1 MSIDPNT
8 LEKIK
13 KACSPQKAIYEIAGF
28 VSTDILPHVENATN
42 TANAALGQANSAYN
56 RATEALNGVSRM
68 EQQVEDSVIELT
80 DRVNGSTVTIVG
92 NKNSGASTEVI
103 LPVSSRL
110 QAGVM
115 NSATYAT
122 LDELGNR
129 VTALESNTVTYLV
142 TLPNDNPTQAEINS
156 AYQTAYPTA
165 PFPPNDGTTVI
176 DQGKQLFYRYVKNG
190 NLWIKTTGFTISQW
204 TNDTLGTVKGS
215 TTPGQIQAETDG
227 TGSLVGYDVMV
238 ANIASN
244 TDAILAN
251 QASIKTLQQND
262 IDIGTRIDDVYTALG
277 TAVDDITTTPTATE
291 YTITAATIEG
301 TSKPVTINPV
311 NSQYAGIVTPTMFEK
326 WNSIQGSKEY
336 VIETFTHY
344 ADSGVAD
351 FTITLLKRD
360 GAIDG
365 VLGVLQLYRVSG
377 NNTPGAKFY
386 YTSGSGQ
393 TVPTYIDITKKFGTP
408 FTINEIN
415 FGTSELENS
424 VSASPGSYLQLA
436 DSNDTIDRNLTKI
449 ELCTPAYTAV
459 NSKNLMDPIIIWLE
473 CRMDQTTARG
483 YTKITVKYP
492 RGEYSFIKQ

>member
-28 VSTDILPHVENATN
+28 VSTDVLPHVENATN

-80 DRVNGSTVTIVG
+80 DRVDGSTVTIVG

-190 NLWIKTTGFTISQW
+190 NLWIKTSGFTISQW

-227 TGSLVGYDVMV
+227 TGSLVGYDAIISNISTAENNINALTTRVSNAESSV
-238 ANIASN
+238 TSLTTQVDANTERIAYNRARVIERLHASGGS
-244 TDAILAN
+244 TDGVLLSVIN
-251 QASIKTLQQND
+251 P
-262 IDIGTRIDDVYTALG
+262 DDVLVNDVIIPVVTSATSGVITPAMYRQWNSGGNGGSIISTASTDFTTDLELV
-277 TAVDDITTTPTATE
+277 TPAEWEFTLKTNTTRDIVL
-291 YTITAATIEG
+291 
-301 TSKPVTINPV
+301 TSKPNMSLLVHYSSQTG
-311 NSQYAGIVTPTMFEK
+311 SQYYDAGVSPVEYSSDLYLGSISDEPGIYTYFDIEVISLTNSKVRHIGIV
-326 WNSIQGSKEY
+326 SQGRSY
-336 VIETFTHY
+336 V
-344 ADSGVAD
+344 
-351 FTITLLKRD
+351 TLR
-360 GAIDG
+360 
-365 VLGVLQLYRVSG
+365 VL
-377 NNTPGAKFY
+377 
-386 YTSGSGQ
+386 
-393 TVPTYIDITKKFGTP
+393 
-408 FTINEIN
+408 
-415 FGTSELENS
+415 
-424 VSASPGSYLQLA
+424 
-436 DSNDTIDRNLTKI
+436 NL
-449 ELCTPAYTAV
+449 V
-459 NSKNLMDPIIIWLE
+459 
-473 CRMDQTTARG
+473 
-483 YTKITVKYP
+483 
-492 RGEYSFIKQ
+492 

>member
-13 KACSPQKAIYEIAGF
+13 KACSPQKAIYEIADF
-28 VSTDILPHVENATN
+28 VSTDILPDVENATN

-56 RATEALNGVSRM
+56 KATEALNGVSRV

-80 DRVNGSTVTIVG
+80 DRVDGSTVTIVG
-92 NKNSGASTEVI
+92 NKNSGASTEVT

-262 IDIGTRIDDVYTALG
+262 IDIGTRIDDVNTTLE
-277 TAVDDITTTPTATE
+277 TAVNDITTTPTATE
-291 YTITAATIEG
+291 LTITALKIGG

-311 NSQYAGIVTPTMFEK
+311 NSQYAGIVTPTMFQQWNNKPLNYQTVFVENKNYLKFEIMYNDNLTELFRFEK
-326 WNSIQGSKEY
+326 ATPSSLTINLKTSTIIPHATMLRSGFIYYGTTTGNKWLNLNTDNTIPLNDEHTFLNVVIGNLYGALGFHGCTIPIGITNPVSSTDFNQTY
-336 VIETFTHY
+336 VF
-344 ADSGVAD
+344 
-351 FTITLLKRD
+351 FTIPK
-360 GAIDG
+360 
-365 VLGVLQLYRVSG
+365 
-377 NNTPGAKFY
+377 TPYIKATY
-386 YTSGSGQ
+386 VRQ
-393 TVPTYIDITKKFGTP
+393 T
-408 FTINEIN
+408 
-415 FGTSELENS
+415 
-424 VSASPGSYLQLA
+424 
-436 DSNDTIDRNLTKI
+436 
-449 ELCTPAYTAV
+449 
-459 NSKNLMDPIIIWLE
+459 
-473 CRMDQTTARG
+473 
-483 YTKITVKYP
+483 
-492 RGEYSFIKQ
+492 

>member
-13 KACSPQKAIYEIAGF
+13 KACSPQKAIYEIADF
-28 VSTDILPHVENATN
+28 VSTNILPDVENATN
-42 TANAALGQANSAYN
+42 AANAALGQANSAYS

-80 DRVNGSTVTIVG
+80 DRVNASTVTIVG
-92 NKNSGASTEVI
+92 NKNSGASTEVT

-244 TDAILAN
+244 TDAVLAN

-262 IDIGTRIDDVYTALG
+262 INIDIRIDDACRVIEDALY
-277 TAVDDITTTPTATE
+277 DITITPTATE
-291 YTITAATIEG
+291 LTITASDYVG
-301 TSKPVTINPV
+301 TTKPLTINPV
-311 NSQYAGIVTPTMFEK
+311 NSQYAGIVTPTMYEK
-326 WNSIQGSKEY
+326 WNDKVLNYQTAFVENKNYLKFEIMYNDSLTELFRFEKPTSSSLSINLKTSTIIPNASTLRPGFIYYGTANGNKW
-336 VIETFTHY
+336 VKLNT
-344 ADSGVAD
+344 DN
-351 FTITLLKRD
+351 TITITDEHAFFNVVIGNLYD
-360 GAIDG
+360 A
-365 VLGVLQLYRVSG
+365 LGFHGCTIPIGITNPVSSTEF
-377 NNTPGAKFY
+377 NQTYVFF
-386 YTSGSGQ
+386 
-393 TVPTYIDITKKFGTP
+393 TVPKTPYIKAT
-408 FTINEIN
+408 
-415 FGTSELENS
+415 L
-424 VSASPGSYLQLA
+424 
-436 DSNDTIDRNLTKI
+436 
-449 ELCTPAYTAV
+449 
-459 NSKNLMDPIIIWLE
+459 
-473 CRMDQTTARG
+473 
-483 YTKITVKYP
+483 
-492 RGEYSFIKQ
+492 IKQT

>member
-28 VSTDILPHVENATN
+28 VSTNILPDVENATS
-42 TANAALGQANSAYN
+42 TANTALGQANSAYN

-92 NKNSGASTEVI
+92 NKNSGASTEVT

-165 PFPPNDGTTVI
+165 PFPPNDGTTII

-227 TGSLVGYDVMV
+227 TGSLVGYDAIISNISTAENNINALTTRVSNAESSV
-238 ANIASN
+238 TSLTTQVDANTEGIAYN
-244 TDAILAN
+244 RARAIERLH
-251 QASIKTLQQND
+251 
-262 IDIGTRIDDVYTALG
+262 
-277 TAVDDITTTPTATE
+277 
-291 YTITAATIEG
+291 AAG
-301 TSKPVTINPV
+301 
-311 NSQYAGIVTPTMFEK
+311 
-326 WNSIQGSKEY
+326 GS
-336 VIETFTHY
+336 T
-344 ADSGVAD
+344 
-351 FTITLLKRD
+351 
-360 GAIDG
+360 DG
-365 VLGVLQLYRVSG
+365 VLLSVINPDDLLVNDVIIPVVNS
-377 NNTPGAKFY
+377 A
-386 YTSGSGQ
+386 TSGVITPAMYKQWNSGSNGGSIISTATTDFTTALELVTPKEWEFTLEIDTSKNIVLTAKLDMNLIVRYSTQ
-393 TVPTYIDITKKFGTP
+393 TGT
-408 FTINEIN
+408 N
-415 FGTSELENS
+415 TSD
-424 VSASPGSYLQLA
+424 GS
-436 DSNDTIDRNLTKI
+436 TKI
-449 ELCTPAYTAV
+449 AASSSYIFLGTISNQLLTCTYSDIEVVSLT
-459 NSKNLMDPIIIWLE
+459 NSKVRHIGIVSQGGSNTTVRVLNL
-473 CRMDQTTARG
+473 
-483 YTKITVKYP
+483 V
-492 RGEYSFIKQ
+492 

>member
-13 KACSPQKAIYEIAGF
+13 KACSPQKAIYEIADF
-28 VSTDILPHVENATN
+28 VSTDILPDVENATN

-56 RATEALNGVSRM
+56 RATEALNGVSRV

-80 DRVNGSTVTIVG
+80 DRVDGSTVTIVG
-92 NKNSGASTEVI
+92 NKNSGASTEVT

-262 IDIGTRIDDVYTALG
+262 IDIGTRIDDVNTTLG
-277 TAVDDITTTPTATE
+277 TAVNDITTTPTATE
-291 YTITAATIEG
+291 FTITALKIGG

-311 NSQYAGIVTPTMFEK
+311 SSQYAGIVTPTMFEQWNNKTLNYQTAFVENKNYLKFEIMYKDSLTELFRFEKPTPSSLSINLKTSTINPDASRLRSGFIHYGTANGNK
-326 WNSIQGSKEY
+326 WVNLN
-336 VIETFTHY
+336 T
-344 ADSGVAD
+344 DN
-351 FTITLLKRD
+351 TITINDEHTFFNVVIGNLY
-360 GAIDG
+360 GA
-365 VLGVLQLYRVSG
+365 LGFLGCTIPIGITNPVSSTDF
-377 NNTPGAKFY
+377 NQTYVFYTIPKTPYIKV
-386 YTSGSGQ
+386 TLVRQ
-393 TVPTYIDITKKFGTP
+393 T
-408 FTINEIN
+408 
-415 FGTSELENS
+415 
-424 VSASPGSYLQLA
+424 
-436 DSNDTIDRNLTKI
+436 
-449 ELCTPAYTAV
+449 
-459 NSKNLMDPIIIWLE
+459 
-473 CRMDQTTARG
+473 
-483 YTKITVKYP
+483 
-492 RGEYSFIKQ
+492 

>member
-13 KACSPQKAIYEIAGF
+13 KACSPQKAIYEIADF
-28 VSTDILPHVENATN
+28 VSTDILPDIENATN
-42 TANAALGQANSAYN
+42 TANAALGQANSAYS

-68 EQQVEDSVIELT
+68 EQQVENSVIELT

-92 NKNSGASTEVI
+92 NRNSGASTEVT

-262 IDIGTRIDDVYTALG
+262 IDIGTRIDDVNTTLG
-277 TAVDDITTTPTATE
+277 TAVNDITTTPTATE
-291 YTITAATIEG
+291 FTITALKIGG

-311 NSQYAGIVTPTMFEK
+311 NSQYAGIVTPTMFEQ
-326 WNSIQGSKEY
+326 WNNKLLNYQTAFVENKNYIKFEIMYSGSLTELFRFEKPTPESLSINLKTSTINPNATRLRSGFIYYGTAKGNSW
-336 VIETFTHY
+336 VNLN
-344 ADSGVAD
+344 ADN
-351 FTITLLKRD
+351 TITITDEHAFLNVVIGNLY
-360 GAIDG
+360 GA
-365 VLGVLQLYRVSG
+365 LQFHGCTIPIGITNPVSSTDF
-377 NNTPGAKFY
+377 NQTYVFF
-386 YTSGSGQ
+386 
-393 TVPTYIDITKKFGTP
+393 TVPKTPYIKATLVTQ
-408 FTINEIN
+408 
-415 FGTSELENS
+415 S
-424 VSASPGSYLQLA
+424 
-436 DSNDTIDRNLTKI
+436 
-449 ELCTPAYTAV
+449 
-459 NSKNLMDPIIIWLE
+459 
-473 CRMDQTTARG
+473 
-483 YTKITVKYP
+483 
-492 RGEYSFIKQ
+492 

>member
-42 TANAALGQANSAYN
+42 NANAALGQANSAYD

-80 DRVNGSTVTIVG
+80 DKVNGSTVTIVG

-156 AYQTAYPTA
+156 VYQTAYPTA

-176 DQGKQLFYRYVKNG
+176 DQEKQLFYRYVKNG
-190 NLWIKTTGFTISQW
+190 DLWIKTTGFNISRW
-204 TNDTLGTVKGS
+204 TNDTLGVVKGS

-227 TGSLVGYDVMV
+227 TGSLVGYD
-238 ANIASN
+238 AIISNISTAENNINALTTRVNDAESSVTSLRTQVDTNTEGITYNHLRVIGRLHAAGGSTGGVLLSVYN
-244 TDAILAN
+244 TDDALVSDVIIPVVNSATSGVITPAMYKQWN
-251 QASIKTLQQND
+251 SGGNGGSI
-262 IDIGTRIDDVYTALG
+262 IS
-277 TAVDDITTTPTATE
+277 
-291 YTITAATIEG
+291 TAATDFTTDLELVTPEEWEFTLKIDTSQTIVLTAKLNMNLLVHYSTQTGSG
-301 TSKPVTINPV
+301 TSDSSTKLAASSSYMHLGTISKQLLTYTYSDIEV
-311 NSQYAGIVTPTMFEK
+311 ISLTNSKVRHIGIV
-326 WNSIQGSKEY
+326 SQGGSNTT
-336 VIETFTHY
+336 V
-344 ADSGVAD
+344 
-351 FTITLLKRD
+351 R
-360 GAIDG
+360 
-365 VLGVLQLYRVSG
+365 VL
-377 NNTPGAKFY
+377 
-386 YTSGSGQ
+386 
-393 TVPTYIDITKKFGTP
+393 
-408 FTINEIN
+408 
-415 FGTSELENS
+415 
-424 VSASPGSYLQLA
+424 
-436 DSNDTIDRNLTKI
+436 NL
-449 ELCTPAYTAV
+449 V
-459 NSKNLMDPIIIWLE
+459 
-473 CRMDQTTARG
+473 
-483 YTKITVKYP
+483 
-492 RGEYSFIKQ
+492 

>member
-28 VSTDILPHVENATN
+28 VSTDILPHVENANN
-42 TANAALGQANSAYN
+42 TANVALRQVNSAYN
-56 RATEALNGVSRM
+56 RATEALNGVSRV
-68 EQQVEDSVIELT
+68 EQQVEDSVIGLT
-80 DRVNGSTVTIVG
+80 DIVNGSTVTIVG
-92 NKNSGASTEVI
+92 NKNSGASTEVT

-122 LDELGNR
+122 LDELGSR

-156 AYQTAYPTA
+156 VYQTTYPTA

-176 DQGKQLFYRYVKNG
+176 DEGKQLFYRYVKNG

-244 TDAILAN
+244 TDAI
-251 QASIKTLQQND
+251 
-262 IDIGTRIDDVYTALG
+262 IDIGNRIDLSDTTIATAF
-277 TAVDDITTTPTATE
+277 DDITATPTATE
-291 YTITAATIEG
+291 FTITGFKIEG
-301 TSKPVTINPV
+301 TSKSVTINPV

-326 WNSIQGSKEY
+326 WNNKTLNYQTAFIENKNYLKFEIMYNDSLTELFRFEKPTPDSLSINLKTST
-336 VIETFTHY
+336 INPN
-344 ADSGVAD
+344 ASRLRSGFIYYGTPTGNSWANLNTD
-351 FTITLLKRD
+351 NTITINHEHAFFNVVIGNLYD
-360 GAIDG
+360 A
-365 VLGVLQLYRVSG
+365 LGFHGCTIPIGITNPVSDTDF
-377 NNTPGAKFY
+377 NQTYVFY
-386 YTSGSGQ
+386 
-393 TVPTYIDITKKFGTP
+393 TVPKTPYIKVTYVRQ
-408 FTINEIN
+408 
-415 FGTSELENS
+415 S
-424 VSASPGSYLQLA
+424 
-436 DSNDTIDRNLTKI
+436 
-449 ELCTPAYTAV
+449 
-459 NSKNLMDPIIIWLE
+459 
-473 CRMDQTTARG
+473 
-483 YTKITVKYP
+483 
-492 RGEYSFIKQ
+492 

>member
-13 KACSPQKAIYEIAGF
+13 KACSPQKAIYEIADF
-28 VSTDILPHVENATN
+28 VSTDILPDIENANN
-42 TANAALGQANSAYN
+42 TANTALGQANSAYN

-80 DRVNGSTVTIVG
+80 DRVDGSTVTIVG

-262 IDIGTRIDDVYTALG
+262 IDIGTRIDDVNTTLE
-277 TAVDDITTTPTATE
+277 TAVNDITTTPTATE
-291 YTITAATIEG
+291 FTITALKIGG

-311 NSQYAGIVTPTMFEK
+311 NSQYAGIVTPTMFEQ
-326 WNSIQGSKEY
+326 WNNKPLNYQTAFVENKNYLKFEIMYRDSLTELFRFEKPTPSSLSINLKTSTLNPDASRLRPGFIY
-336 VIETFTHY
+336 YGTPTGNNWVNLNT
-344 ADSGVAD
+344 DN
-351 FTITLLKRD
+351 TITINHEHTFLNVVIGNLY
-360 GAIDG
+360 GA
-365 VLGVLQLYRVSG
+365 LGFHGCTIPIGITNPVSDTDF
-377 NNTPGAKFY
+377 NQTYVFYTIPKTP
-386 YTSGSGQ
+386 
-393 TVPTYIDITKKFGTP
+393 YIKVTLVRQ
-408 FTINEIN
+408 
-415 FGTSELENS
+415 S
-424 VSASPGSYLQLA
+424 
-436 DSNDTIDRNLTKI
+436 
-449 ELCTPAYTAV
+449 
-459 NSKNLMDPIIIWLE
+459 
-473 CRMDQTTARG
+473 
-483 YTKITVKYP
+483 
-492 RGEYSFIKQ
+492 

>member
-13 KACSPQKAIYEIAGF
+13 KACSPQKAIYEIADF
-28 VSTDILPHVENATN
+28 VSADILPDIENAAS

-92 NKNSGASTEVI
+92 NKNSGASTEVT

-115 NSATYAT
+115 NSATYAA

-215 TTPGQIQAETDG
+215 ATPGQIQAETDG

-251 QASIKTLQQND
+251 QASVKTLQQND
-262 IDIGTRIDDVYTALG
+262 IDIGTRIDDVNTTLG
-277 TAVDDITTTPTATE
+277 TAVNDITAAPAAAE
-291 YTITAATIEG
+291 FTITALKIGG

-311 NSQYAGIVTPTMFEK
+311 NRQYAGIVTPAMFEQ
-326 WNSIQGSKEY
+326 WNNKPLDYHSIFIENENYLKFEIMYKDSLTELFRFEKPTPSSLSINLKTSAINPNASRLRSGFIYYGTAKGNSWVNLNIDTGL
-336 VIETFTHY
+336 VI
-344 ADSGVAD
+344 
-351 FTITLLKRD
+351 
-360 GAIDG
+360 
-365 VLGVLQLYRVSG
+365 
-377 NNTPGAKFY
+377 
-386 YTSGSGQ
+386 
-393 TVPTYIDITKKFGTP
+393 
-408 FTINEIN
+408 
-415 FGTSELENS
+415 
-424 VSASPGSYLQLA
+424 
-436 DSNDTIDRNLTKI
+436 
-449 ELCTPAYTAV
+449 
-459 NSKNLMDPIIIWLE
+459 PIGIV
-473 CRMDQTTARG
+473 Q
-483 YTKITVKYP
+483 P
-492 RGEYSFIKQ
+492 

>member
-13 KACSPQKAIYEIAGF
+13 KACSPQKAIYEIADF
-28 VSTDILPHVENATN
+28 VSTDILPDVENANN

-80 DRVNGSTVTIVG
+80 DRVDGSTVTIVG
-92 NKNSGASTEVI
+92 NKNSGASTEVT

-262 IDIGTRIDDVYTALG
+262 IDIGTRIDDVNTTLG
-277 TAVDDITTTPTATE
+277 TAVNDITTTPTATE
-291 YTITAATIEG
+291 FTITALKIGG

-311 NSQYAGIVTPTMFEK
+311 NSQYAGIVTPEMLEK
-326 WNSIQGSKEY
+326 WNNKPLNYQTAFVENKNYLKFEIMYNDSLTELFRFEKPTPTSLSINLKTSTINPNASKLRPGF
-336 VIETFTHY
+336 IFY
-344 ADSGVAD
+344 ATTNDNGCVNLNTTD
-351 FTITLLKRD
+351 TITITEEHAFFNVVIGNLYD
-360 GAIDG
+360 AIG
-365 VLGVLQLYRVSG
+365 FHGCTIPIGITNPVSSTDL
-377 NNTPGAKFY
+377 NQTYVFYTIPKTPYIKV
-386 YTSGSGQ
+386 TNVRQ
-393 TVPTYIDITKKFGTP
+393 T
-408 FTINEIN
+408 
-415 FGTSELENS
+415 
-424 VSASPGSYLQLA
+424 
-436 DSNDTIDRNLTKI
+436 
-449 ELCTPAYTAV
+449 
-459 NSKNLMDPIIIWLE
+459 
-473 CRMDQTTARG
+473 
-483 YTKITVKYP
+483 
-492 RGEYSFIKQ
+492 

>member
-13 KACSPQKAIYEIAGF
+13 KACSPQKAIYEIADF
-28 VSTDILPHVENATN
+28 VSTDIFPDLENAVN
-42 TANAALGQANSAYN
+42 TANAASGQANSAYN

-68 EQQVEDSVIELT
+68 EQQVEDSVIDLT
-80 DRVNGSTVTIVG
+80 NRVNGSTVTIVG
-92 NKNSGASTEVI
+92 DKNSGTSTEVT

-227 TGSLVGYDVMV
+227 TGSLVGYDAIISNISTTGNNIIALDNRVSNAELSVTRLTKQVDANTEGITYNRARVIGSLQAAGGSTNGVMLSV
-238 ANIASN
+238 KNPADVLVSDVMIPVVNSATSGVITPAMYKQWNSVGNGGSIISTATTDFTTACELVTPEEWEFTLKIDTSQNIVLTAKLDMSLLVHYSTQTGSHASDGSTKLAASLSYIHLGTISNQLLTYTYSDIKVISLTNSKVRHIGIVSQGGSN
-244 TDAILAN
+244 T
-251 QASIKTLQQND
+251 TV
-262 IDIGTRIDDVYTALG
+262 R
-277 TAVDDITTTPTATE
+277 
-291 YTITAATIEG
+291 
-301 TSKPVTINPV
+301 
-311 NSQYAGIVTPTMFEK
+311 
-326 WNSIQGSKEY
+326 
-336 VIETFTHY
+336 
-344 ADSGVAD
+344 
-351 FTITLLKRD
+351 
-360 GAIDG
+360 
-365 VLGVLQLYRVSG
+365 VL
-377 NNTPGAKFY
+377 
-386 YTSGSGQ
+386 
-393 TVPTYIDITKKFGTP
+393 
-408 FTINEIN
+408 
-415 FGTSELENS
+415 
-424 VSASPGSYLQLA
+424 
-436 DSNDTIDRNLTKI
+436 NL
-449 ELCTPAYTAV
+449 V
-459 NSKNLMDPIIIWLE
+459 
-473 CRMDQTTARG
+473 
-483 YTKITVKYP
+483 
-492 RGEYSFIKQ
+492 

>member
-13 KACSPQKAIYEIAGF
+13 KACSPQKAIYEIADF
-28 VSTDILPHVENATN
+28 VSTDILPDVENATN

-56 RATEALNGVSRM
+56 KATEALSGVSRV

-80 DRVNGSTVTIVG
+80 DRVDGSTVTIVG
-92 NKNSGASTEVI
+92 NKNSGASTEVT

-156 AYQTAYPTA
+156 VYQTAYPTA

-227 TGSLVGYDVMV
+227 TGSLVGYDAIISNISTAENNINALTTRVSNAESSV
-238 ANIASN
+238 TSLTTQVDANTERIAYNRDRVIERLHAAGGSTGGVLLSAINANGVLVSDVIIPVVNSATSGVITPAMYTQWNSGSN
-244 TDAILAN
+244 GG
-251 QASIKTLQQND
+251 SI
-262 IDIGTRIDDVYTALG
+262 IS
-277 TAVDDITTTPTATE
+277 TATTYFTADVE
-291 YTITAATIEG
+291 LVTPEEWEFTLKTNTTRDVVLTPKLNMNLLIYYSSQIGSRSYDAGVTAMANSSDLYLGSISDEKATYTYFDIKVISLTN
-301 TSKPVTINPV
+301 SKVRHI
-311 NSQYAGIVTPTMFEK
+311 GIVSD
-326 WNSIQGSKEY
+326 N
-336 VIETFTHY
+336 
-344 ADSGVAD
+344 
-351 FTITLLKRD
+351 R
-360 GAIDG
+360 GAGEIVR
-365 VLGVLQLYRVSG
+365 VL
-377 NNTPGAKFY
+377 
-386 YTSGSGQ
+386 
-393 TVPTYIDITKKFGTP
+393 
-408 FTINEIN
+408 
-415 FGTSELENS
+415 
-424 VSASPGSYLQLA
+424 
-436 DSNDTIDRNLTKI
+436 NL
-449 ELCTPAYTAV
+449 V
-459 NSKNLMDPIIIWLE
+459 
-473 CRMDQTTARG
+473 
-483 YTKITVKYP
+483 
-492 RGEYSFIKQ
+492 

>member
-13 KACSPQKAIYEIAGF
+13 KACSPQKAIYEIADF
-28 VSTDILPHVENATN
+28 VSTDILPDVENATN

-56 RATEALNGVSRM
+56 RATEALNGVSRV

-92 NKNSGASTEVI
+92 NRNSGASTEVT

-176 DQGKQLFYRYVKNG
+176 DQEKQLFYRYVKNG
-190 NLWIKTTGFTISQW
+190 DLWIKTTGFTISQW

-227 TGSLVGYDVMV
+227 TGSLVGYDAIISNISTAENNINALTTRVNNAESSITSLTTQVDANTEGIAYTRARVVGSLQAAGGSTNGVMLSV
-238 ANIASN
+238 KNPAGVLVSDVIIPVVNSATSGVITPAMYTRWNSGGN
-244 TDAILAN
+244 GG
-251 QASIKTLQQND
+251 SI
-262 IDIGTRIDDVYTALG
+262 IS
-277 TAVDDITTTPTATE
+277 
-291 YTITAATIEG
+291 TAATDFTTDLELVTPEEWEFTLKIDTNKNIVLTAKLDMSLLVHYSAQTGSKASDSSTKLAASLSYIYLGSISNQLLTYTYCDIEVISL
-301 TSKPVTINPV
+301 TNSKVRHI
-311 NSQYAGIVTPTMFEK
+311 GIV
-326 WNSIQGSKEY
+326 SQGGSNTT
-336 VIETFTHY
+336 V
-344 ADSGVAD
+344 
-351 FTITLLKRD
+351 R
-360 GAIDG
+360 
-365 VLGVLQLYRVSG
+365 VL
-377 NNTPGAKFY
+377 
-386 YTSGSGQ
+386 
-393 TVPTYIDITKKFGTP
+393 
-408 FTINEIN
+408 
-415 FGTSELENS
+415 
-424 VSASPGSYLQLA
+424 
-436 DSNDTIDRNLTKI
+436 NL
-449 ELCTPAYTAV
+449 V
-459 NSKNLMDPIIIWLE
+459 
-473 CRMDQTTARG
+473 
-483 YTKITVKYP
+483 
-492 RGEYSFIKQ
+492 

>member
-28 VSTDILPHVENATN
+28 VSTDILPDVENATN

-56 RATEALNGVSRM
+56 RATEALNGVSRV

-80 DRVNGSTVTIVG
+80 DKVNGSTVTIVG

-227 TGSLVGYDVMV
+227 TGSLVGYDAIISNISTAENNINALTTRVSNAESSV
-238 ANIASN
+238 TSLTTQVDANTEGIAYN
-244 TDAILAN
+244 RA
-251 QASIKTLQQND
+251 
-262 IDIGTRIDDVYTALG
+262 R
-277 TAVDDITTTPTATE
+277 
-291 YTITAATIEG
+291 
-301 TSKPVTINPV
+301 
-311 NSQYAGIVTPTMFEK
+311 
-326 WNSIQGSKEY
+326 
-336 VIETFTHY
+336 VIERLHAAGGST
-344 ADSGVAD
+344 
-351 FTITLLKRD
+351 
-360 GAIDG
+360 DG
-365 VLGVLQLYRVSG
+365 VLLSVINPDDALVNDVIIPVVSS
-377 NNTPGAKFY
+377 A
-386 YTSGSGQ
+386 TSG
-393 TVPTYIDITKKFGTP
+393 VI
-408 FTINEIN
+408 
-415 FGTSELENS
+415 
-424 VSASPGSYLQLA
+424 
-436 DSNDTIDRNLTKI
+436 
-449 ELCTPAYTAV
+449 TPAMYTQWNSGGNGGSIISTDTTNFTTTLELVTPEEWEFTLKINTSRDIVLTSKLGMSLLVHYSSQAGNQCFEAGV
-459 NSKNLMDPIIIWLE
+459 SPVTYSSDLYLGTILDLPATCTYFDVEVISLTNSKVRHIGIVSDGGGAITTVRVLNL
-473 CRMDQTTARG
+473 
-483 YTKITVKYP
+483 V
-492 RGEYSFIKQ
+492 

>member
-42 TANAALGQANSAYN
+42 TANAALGQANSAYS

-92 NKNSGASTEVI
+92 NKNSGASTEVT

-176 DQGKQLFYRYVKNG
+176 DQGKKLFYRYVKNG

-204 TNDTLGTVKGS
+204 TNNTLGTVKGS

-227 TGSLVGYDVMV
+227 TGSLVGYDAIISNISTAENNINALTTRVSNAESSV
-238 ANIASN
+238 TSLTTQVDANTEGIAYNRARVIERLHAAGGS
-244 TDAILAN
+244 TDGVLLSFINPDDALV
-251 QASIKTLQQND
+251 ND
-262 IDIGTRIDDVYTALG
+262 VIIPV
-277 TAVDDITTTPTATE
+277 VNTATSGVITPAM
-291 YTITAATIEG
+291 YTQWNSGGNRGSIISTAATDFTTALELVTPKEWEFTLKIDTSQNIVLTAKLNMSLLVHYSTQTGSGASDGSTKLAVSSSYIHLGTISNQLLTYTYSDIEVISL
-301 TSKPVTINPV
+301 TNSKVRHI
-311 NSQYAGIVTPTMFEK
+311 GIV
-326 WNSIQGSKEY
+326 SQGGSNTT
-336 VIETFTHY
+336 V
-344 ADSGVAD
+344 
-351 FTITLLKRD
+351 R
-360 GAIDG
+360 
-365 VLGVLQLYRVSG
+365 VL
-377 NNTPGAKFY
+377 
-386 YTSGSGQ
+386 
-393 TVPTYIDITKKFGTP
+393 
-408 FTINEIN
+408 
-415 FGTSELENS
+415 
-424 VSASPGSYLQLA
+424 
-436 DSNDTIDRNLTKI
+436 NL
-449 ELCTPAYTAV
+449 V
-459 NSKNLMDPIIIWLE
+459 
-473 CRMDQTTARG
+473 
-483 YTKITVKYP
+483 
-492 RGEYSFIKQ
+492 

>member
-13 KACSPQKAIYEIAGF
+13 KACSPQKAIYEIADF
-28 VSTDILPHVENATN
+28 VSTDVLPDIENATN

-80 DRVNGSTVTIVG
+80 DRVDGSTVTIVG

-262 IDIGTRIDDVYTALG
+262 IDFGTRIDDVNTTLG
-277 TAVDDITTTPTATE
+277 TAVNDITTTPTATE
-291 YTITAATIEG
+291 FTITALKIGG

-311 NSQYAGIVTPTMFEK
+311 NSQYAGIVTPTMFEQ
-326 WNSIQGSKEY
+326 WNNKPLNYQTAFVENKNYLKFEIMYHDSLTELFRFEKPTPDSLSINLK
-336 VIETFTHY
+336 TFTLNPNASTLRPGFIY
-344 ADSGVAD
+344 YGTANGNSWVNLNTDN
-351 FTITLLKRD
+351 TITINKEHAFLNVVIGNLY
-360 GAIDG
+360 GA
-365 VLGVLQLYRVSG
+365 LGFHGCTIPIGITNPDSSTEFNQTYV
-377 NNTPGAKFY
+377 FY
-386 YTSGSGQ
+386 
-393 TVPTYIDITKKFGTP
+393 TVPKTPYIKVT
-408 FTINEIN
+408 
-415 FGTSELENS
+415 L
-424 VSASPGSYLQLA
+424 
-436 DSNDTIDRNLTKI
+436 
-449 ELCTPAYTAV
+449 
-459 NSKNLMDPIIIWLE
+459 
-473 CRMDQTTARG
+473 
-483 YTKITVKYP
+483 VKP
-492 RGEYSFIKQ
+492 S

>member
-13 KACSPQKAIYEIAGF
+13 KACNPQKAIYEIAGF
-28 VSTDILPHVENATN
+28 VSTNILPDVENATN

-92 NKNSGASTEVI
+92 NKNSGASTEVT

-176 DQGKQLFYRYVKNG
+176 DEGKKLFYRYVKNG

-227 TGSLVGYDVMV
+227 TGSLVGYDAIISNINALTTRVSNAESSV
-238 ANIASN
+238 TSLTTQVDANTEGIAYNRARVIEKLHAAGGS
-244 TDAILAN
+244 TDGVLLSFIN
-251 QASIKTLQQND
+251 P
-262 IDIGTRIDDVYTALG
+262 DDVLVNDVIIPVVNSATSGVITPAMYTQWNSG
-277 TAVDDITTTPTATE
+277 GNGGSI
-291 YTITAATIEG
+291 ISTAATDFTDTVELVTPDEWEFTLKID
-301 TSKPVTINPV
+301 TSKNIVLTAKLNTNLLVHYSTQTGSNASDGSTKLAASSSYIYLGTISNQLLTYTYSDIEV
-311 NSQYAGIVTPTMFEK
+311 ISLTNSKVRHIGIV
-326 WNSIQGSKEY
+326 SQGGSNTT
-336 VIETFTHY
+336 V
-344 ADSGVAD
+344 
-351 FTITLLKRD
+351 R
-360 GAIDG
+360 
-365 VLGVLQLYRVSG
+365 VL
-377 NNTPGAKFY
+377 
-386 YTSGSGQ
+386 
-393 TVPTYIDITKKFGTP
+393 
-408 FTINEIN
+408 
-415 FGTSELENS
+415 
-424 VSASPGSYLQLA
+424 
-436 DSNDTIDRNLTKI
+436 NL
-449 ELCTPAYTAV
+449 V
-459 NSKNLMDPIIIWLE
+459 
-473 CRMDQTTARG
+473 
-483 YTKITVKYP
+483 
-492 RGEYSFIKQ
+492 

>member
-13 KACSPQKAIYEIAGF
+13 KACSPQKAIYEVADF
-28 VSTDILPHVENATN
+28 VSTDILPDIENATN

-80 DRVNGSTVTIVG
+80 DRVNSSTVTIVG
-92 NKNSGASTEVI
+92 NKNSGASTEVT

-262 IDIGTRIDDVYTALG
+262 IDIGTRIDDVNTTLG
-277 TAVDDITTTPTATE
+277 TAVNDITTTPTATE
-291 YTITAATIEG
+291 FTITALKIGG

-311 NSQYAGIVTPTMFEK
+311 NSQYAGIVTPTMFEQ
-326 WNSIQGSKEY
+326 WNNKTLNYQTAFIENKNYLKFEIMYKDNLTELFRFEKPTPDSLSINLKTSTIIPNASRLRSGF
-336 VIETFTHY
+336 IHY
-344 ADSGVAD
+344 GTPTGNSWVNLNTDN
-351 FTITLLKRD
+351 TITINHEHTFFNVVIGNLY
-360 GAIDG
+360 GA
-365 VLGVLQLYRVSG
+365 LGFHGCTIPIGITNPVS
-377 NNTPGAKFY
+377 NTDFNQTYVFY
-386 YTSGSGQ
+386 
-393 TVPTYIDITKKFGTP
+393 TVPKTPYIKVTYVRP
-408 FTINEIN
+408 
-415 FGTSELENS
+415 S
-424 VSASPGSYLQLA
+424 
-436 DSNDTIDRNLTKI
+436 
-449 ELCTPAYTAV
+449 
-459 NSKNLMDPIIIWLE
+459 
-473 CRMDQTTARG
+473 
-483 YTKITVKYP
+483 
-492 RGEYSFIKQ
+492 

>member
-42 TANAALGQANSAYN
+42 TANAALGQA
-56 RATEALNGVSRM
+56 TEALNGVSRM
-68 EQQVEDSVIELT
+68 EEEVADSVIDLT
-80 DRVNGSTVTIVG
+80 DRVNGSTVTIIG
-92 NKNSGASTEVI
+92 SKNSGTSAEVI

-190 NLWIKTTGFTISQW
+190 NLWIKTPGFTISQW

-227 TGSLVGYDVMV
+227 TGSLVGYDAIISKLSTVHNDIIVLSDKV
-238 ANIASN
+238 ANTELSVTNLTTQVDANTEGIAYNRIRAIGRLHAAGGSSN
-244 TDAILAN
+244 GVMLSVRN
-251 QASIKTLQQND
+251 P
-262 IDIGTRIDDVYTALG
+262 DDVLVSDVMIPVVNSATSG
-277 TAVDDITTTPTATE
+277 VITPAM
-291 YTITAATIEG
+291 YKQWNSGGNRGSIISTAATDFTTALELVTPEEWEFTLKIDTSQNIVLTAKLNMSLLVHYSTQTGSNASESNTKLAASASYLHLG
-301 TSKPVTINPV
+301 TISNQLLTYTYSDIKVISLTNSKVRHI
-311 NSQYAGIVTPTMFEK
+311 GIV
-326 WNSIQGSKEY
+326 SQGGSNTT
-336 VIETFTHY
+336 V
-344 ADSGVAD
+344 
-351 FTITLLKRD
+351 R
-360 GAIDG
+360 
-365 VLGVLQLYRVSG
+365 VL
-377 NNTPGAKFY
+377 
-386 YTSGSGQ
+386 
-393 TVPTYIDITKKFGTP
+393 
-408 FTINEIN
+408 
-415 FGTSELENS
+415 
-424 VSASPGSYLQLA
+424 
-436 DSNDTIDRNLTKI
+436 NL
-449 ELCTPAYTAV
+449 V
-459 NSKNLMDPIIIWLE
+459 
-473 CRMDQTTARG
+473 
-483 YTKITVKYP
+483 
-492 RGEYSFIKQ
+492 

>member
-13 KACSPQKAIYEIAGF
+13 KACSPQKAIYEIADF
-28 VSTDILPHVENATN
+28 VSTDILPDVENATN

-56 RATEALNGVSRM
+56 RATEALGRANSAYNRAAEASIGVSRM
-68 EQQVEDSVIELT
+68 EPQVEDSVIELT
-80 DRVNGSTVTIVG
+80 DSVNGSTVTIVG
-92 NKNSGASTEVI
+92 NKNSGASTKVI

-156 AYQTAYPTA
+156 TYQTAYPTA

-227 TGSLVGYDVMV
+227 TGSLVGYDAMV

-244 TDAILAN
+244 TNAIRDH
-251 QASIKTLQQND
+251 QES
-262 IDIGTRIDDVYTALG
+262 IDDIYRAIENTVG
-277 TAVDDITTTPTATE
+277 NIFITPTATE
-291 YTITAATIEG
+291 YTITVATLNGDAVTE
-301 TSKPVTINPV
+301 TINPV
-311 NSQYAGIVTPTMFEK
+311 NSHYAGIVTPTMFEQ
-326 WNSIQGSKEY
+326 WNDKTLNYQTAFVENKNYLKFEIMYNDSLTELFRFEKPTSTSLSINLKTSTINPNASKLRSGFIY
-336 VIETFTHY
+336 YGTANGNSWVNLN
-344 ADSGVAD
+344 ADN
-351 FTITLLKRD
+351 TITITDEHAFFNVVIGNLY
-360 GAIDG
+360 GA
-365 VLGVLQLYRVSG
+365 LGFHGCTIPIGITNPVSSTDF
-377 NNTPGAKFY
+377 NQTYVFY
-386 YTSGSGQ
+386 
-393 TVPTYIDITKKFGTP
+393 TVPKTPYIKVT
-408 FTINEIN
+408 
-415 FGTSELENS
+415 L
-424 VSASPGSYLQLA
+424 V
-436 DSNDTIDRNLTKI
+436 R
-449 ELCTPAYTAV
+449 
-459 NSKNLMDPIIIWLE
+459 
-473 CRMDQTTARG
+473 QT
-483 YTKITVKYP
+483 
-492 RGEYSFIKQ
+492 

>member
-13 KACSPQKAIYEIAGF
+13 KACSPQKAIYEIADF
-28 VSTDILPHVENATN
+28 VSTDILPDVENATN

-92 NKNSGASTEVI
+92 NKNSGASTEVT

-262 IDIGTRIDDVYTALG
+262 IDIGTRIDDVNTTLG
-277 TAVDDITTTPTATE
+277 TAVNDITTTPTATE
-291 YTITAATIEG
+291 FTITALKIGG

-311 NSQYAGIVTPTMFEK
+311 NSQYAGIVTPTMFEQ
-326 WNSIQGSKEY
+326 WNNKPLNYQTAFVENKNYLKFEIMYKDSLTELFRFEKPTPSSLSINLKTSTINPQASVLRPGFIY
-336 VIETFTHY
+336 YGTANGNRWVNLNT
-344 ADSGVAD
+344 DN
-351 FTITLLKRD
+351 TITINDEHAFFNVVIGNLY
-360 GAIDG
+360 GA
-365 VLGVLQLYRVSG
+365 LGFHGCTIPIGITNPVSSTDF
-377 NNTPGAKFY
+377 NQTYVFY
-386 YTSGSGQ
+386 
-393 TVPTYIDITKKFGTP
+393 TVPKTPYIKAKVVQVQ
-408 FTINEIN
+408 
-415 FGTSELENS
+415 S
-424 VSASPGSYLQLA
+424 
-436 DSNDTIDRNLTKI
+436 
-449 ELCTPAYTAV
+449 
-459 NSKNLMDPIIIWLE
+459 
-473 CRMDQTTARG
+473 
-483 YTKITVKYP
+483 
-492 RGEYSFIKQ
+492 

>member
-13 KACSPQKAIYEIAGF
+13 KACSPQKAIYEIADF
-28 VSTDILPHVENATN
+28 VSTDILPDVENATN

-56 RATEALNGVSRM
+56 RATEALNGVSRI

-80 DRVNGSTVTIVG
+80 DRVNASTVTIVG
-92 NKNSGASTEVI
+92 NKNSGASTEVS

-227 TGSLVGYDVMV
+227 TGSLVGYDAIISNVTSLTTQV
-238 ANIASN
+238 DANTEGIAYNRVRVIGRLHAAGGS
-244 TDAILAN
+244 TDGVLLSVIN
-251 QASIKTLQQND
+251 P
-262 IDIGTRIDDVYTALG
+262 DDVLVSDVVIPVVNSATSGVITPAMYTQWNSG
-277 TAVDDITTTPTATE
+277 GNGGSI
-291 YTITAATIEG
+291 ISTAATDFTTDLELVTPEEWEFTLKIDASKNIVLTAKLNMSLLVHYSTQAENNASESKTKLAASASYLNLGTISNQLLTYSYSDIEVISL
-301 TSKPVTINPV
+301 TNSKVRHI
-311 NSQYAGIVTPTMFEK
+311 GIV
-326 WNSIQGSKEY
+326 SQGGSNTT
-336 VIETFTHY
+336 V
-344 ADSGVAD
+344 
-351 FTITLLKRD
+351 R
-360 GAIDG
+360 
-365 VLGVLQLYRVSG
+365 VL
-377 NNTPGAKFY
+377 
-386 YTSGSGQ
+386 
-393 TVPTYIDITKKFGTP
+393 
-408 FTINEIN
+408 
-415 FGTSELENS
+415 
-424 VSASPGSYLQLA
+424 
-436 DSNDTIDRNLTKI
+436 NL
-449 ELCTPAYTAV
+449 V
-459 NSKNLMDPIIIWLE
+459 
-473 CRMDQTTARG
+473 
-483 YTKITVKYP
+483 
-492 RGEYSFIKQ
+492 